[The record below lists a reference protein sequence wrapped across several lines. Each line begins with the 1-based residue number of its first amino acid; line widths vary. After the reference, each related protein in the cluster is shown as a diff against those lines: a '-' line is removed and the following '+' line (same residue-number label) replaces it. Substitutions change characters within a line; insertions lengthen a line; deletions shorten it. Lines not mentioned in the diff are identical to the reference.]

1 MRDVMEIAMAHMQAA
16 LELLD
21 GTAAAPLQVG
31 AHLDLALTQ
40 LEQAIEEAAETTSI
54 CAYASIN

>member
-1 MRDVMEIAMAHMQAA
+1 MRDVMEIAMAHMEAA

-21 GTAAAPLQVG
+21 SAPAAPLQIG
-31 AHLDLALTQ
+31 AHLDLAVTQ
-40 LEQAIEEAAETTSI
+40 LQQAIEEAAETTAV

>member
-1 MRDVMEIAMAHMQAA
+1 MRDVMEIAMAHMEAA

-21 GTAAAPLQVG
+21 GAEAPLQIG

-40 LEQAIEEAAETTSI
+40 LQQAIEEAAESPAVL
-54 CAYASIN
+54 AYASIN